1 MGIILGFQM
10 TMHRLSF
17 ISIDDSSPISLF
29 TCNFQ
34 PWSQLEGD
42 LLAIGTVNATTGG
55 IAVSWQG
62 RGVLINVLLRIVRT
76 SN

>member
-1 MGIILGFQM
+1 MGIILGFQT

-34 PWSQLEGD
+34 PWNQLEGD
-42 LLAIGTVNATTGG
+42 LLAIGTMNATTGG
-55 IAVSWQG
+55 ILFRG
-62 RGVLINVLLRIVRT
+62 RGGAF
-76 SN
+76 